1 MRMILLANNINFS
14 LFILLVIVFIVATNV
29 IKSIRSENNI
39 LKPIYISKK
48 FRNIAR

>member
-1 MRMILLANNINFS
+1 MRTTLLANNINFS
-14 LFILLVIVFIVATNV
+14 LFILRVIVFIVAMNV
-29 IKSIRSENNI
+29 IKSIRSANNI